1 MITLCQK
8 EKTAAGK
15 EIKFTQDLPVMHYSI
30 NDGGI
35 TIKTSIK
42 MSQRVL
48 SKLRALSKG
57 VKIYLVTMFRHF
69 FSRLDGLIKMNHVLT
84 AQIENLFS

>member
-1 MITLCQK
+1 MQPNIITLCQK

-35 TIKTSIK
+35 TIKTCIK

-48 SKLRALSKG
+48 SKFRALSKR
-57 VKIYLVTMFRHF
+57 VKIHLVTIFRHF
-69 FSRLDGLIKMNHVLT
+69 FPHLNGFIR
-84 AQIENLFS
+84 